1 MPSDRDSDT
10 GRPEALH
17 TVSDADKAA
26 AISAVCKALTG
37 QPFNARIEMID
48 YVGRLGPRGPFRHQS
63 TMRFTLFAAESE
75 SAPEDLIDALQQVDD
90 ETFAK
95 AIATALGKLAGEN
108 YQGYIAM
115 RRVVPRANRDGR
127 IAEISIQLATA

>member
-37 QPFNARIEMID
+37 QPFDARIEMID
-48 YVGRLGPRGPFRHQS
+48 YDGRLSPRGPFRHYS
-63 TMRFTLFAAESE
+63 TMRFAVFATD
-75 SAPEDLIDALQQVDD
+75 SAPEDLVDALQQIND

-95 AIATALGKLAGEN
+95 AIATALGKLAGED

-115 RRVVPRANRDGR
+115 RRVGPRASRDGR
-127 IAEISIQLATA
+127 IAEVRIQLATA

>member
-37 QPFNARIEMID
+37 QPVDARIEMID
-48 YVGRLGPRGPFRHQS
+48 YDGRLGPRGPFRYYS
-63 TMRFTLFAAESE
+63 TMRFALFATDTDA
-75 SAPEDLIDALQQVDD
+75 APEDIVDALQQIDD
-90 ETFAK
+90 GTFAN
-95 AIATALGKLAGEN
+95 AIATALGKLANEN
-108 YQGYIAM
+108 YLGYIAM
-115 RRVVPRANRDGR
+115 KRIGSRGGR
-127 IAEISIQLATA
+127 GRQIAEIRIQLAMA

>member
-10 GRPEALH
+10 SRPEALH

-48 YVGRLGPRGPFRHQS
+48 YDGRLGPRGPFRHQS
-63 TMRFTLFAAESE
+63 AMRFALFAADSD
-75 SAPEDLIDALQQVDD
+75 SAPEDLIDALQQIDD

-115 RRVVPRANRDGR
+115 RRVGPRASRDGR
-127 IAEISIQLATA
+127 IAEVRIQLATA

>member
-17 TVSDADKAA
+17 TLSDADKAA

-37 QPFNARIEMID
+37 QPVDARIEMID
-48 YVGRLGPRGPFRHQS
+48 YDGRLGPRGPFRYYS
-63 TMRFTLFAAESE
+63 TMRFALFAKDSQ
-75 SAPEDLIDALQQVDD
+75 SAPESLVDALQQIDD

-95 AIATALGKLAGEN
+95 AIATALGKLAGED

-115 RRVVPRANRDGR
+115 RRIGHRAGR
-127 IAEISIQLATA
+127 NGQIAEIRIQLATA